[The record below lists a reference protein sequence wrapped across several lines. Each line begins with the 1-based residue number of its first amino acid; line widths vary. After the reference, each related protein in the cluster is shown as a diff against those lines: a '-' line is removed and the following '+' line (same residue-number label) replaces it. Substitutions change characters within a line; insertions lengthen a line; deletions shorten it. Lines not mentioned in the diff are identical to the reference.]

1 MFNVWN
7 TNASIG
13 AKQRSKA
20 MTNAEIIKAITDLIE
35 YCKSDSAKRSVI
47 ISSLETIK
55 GECNAHLPF
64 D

>member
-1 MFNVWN
+1 
-7 TNASIG
+7 
-13 AKQRSKA
+13 

-35 YCKSDSAKRSVI
+35 YCRNDSAKRSVI

-55 GECNAHLPF
+55 DECNAHLPF